1 MNWHYIS
8 LTANMLRLKSKKG
21 YILLAIGIIVVGVI
35 GWQIYKYRMVS
46 RKVGEAV
53 LNKTEGLY
61 SIHYEGLSFDEVGGV
76 LHAKNIQV
84 VPDTAVY
91 RQMVKEGRDPPV
103 LLRLTIPA
111 LDITGVKTPK
121 ALLTKQIEGSK
132 VEINGPTIEVLE
144 GDGKK
149 GAKIYD
155 PASGLSKQLLGKLLK
170 IKVDSVKITHADV
183 RVSRMNEKE
192 VLFSS
197 NNVSFLFSD
206 VVIDST
212 SGGDSSR
219 ILFARGLE
227 MACDE
232 IAFPTKNKKYR
243 LHVAGVRFSSR
254 NDALHIHQVKIM
266 PQLPEDAFARSF
278 PVQKD
283 RYDLS
288 FEDVSLVHIS
298 RQGVW
303 DKEIVADSLVIG
315 KSAFRIYRDLSRPPD
330 TTSKVGKYPQQ
341 LLMRLPISVRIKA
354 AVFKNSFIEYKERNA
369 KSDSAGKL
377 QFYNVWATFRN
388 ITNRKED
395 IALDNKCVLS
405 FKAQLLN
412 KVPAD
417 ARVVMLLRDP
427 YGKFSIEGNIGAI
440 DVASLNPITR
450 PMGLAQMDK
459 GKIHQLHFNITGN
472 DSTSDGKVL
481 LLYED
486 LKISLLKKDKDE
498 GKLDKKGLA
507 SLFANLIVKNSNNRE
522 HPRVEDVHFD
532 RILNKSFFN
541 LIWKSIFTGVKQT
554 VGMKK

>member
-1 MNWHYIS
+1 
-8 LTANMLRLKSKKG
+8 MLKSKSKKG
-21 YILLAIGIIVVGVI
+21 YLWAIGIIVVGVI

-46 RKVGEAV
+46 RKVGEAI

-91 RQMVKEGRDPPV
+91 RQMVTEKRAPPV

-121 ALLTKQIEGSK
+121 ALLTKQIEGGK
-132 VEINGPTIEVLE
+132 VEVIGPTIEILL

-149 GAKIYD
+149 DSKRFHSAGD
-155 PASGLSKQLLGKLLK
+155 LSRELLGKLLK
-170 IKVDSVKITHADV
+170 IQMDSVKVTQADV
-183 RVSRMNEKE
+183 RVSHMNGKE

-197 NNVSFLFSD
+197 NNVTFLFSD
-206 VVIDST
+206 VLIDST
-212 SGGDSSR
+212 SSGDSSR
-219 ILFARGLE
+219 ILFGRSLE

-243 LHVAGVRFSSR
+243 LHVAGVRFTSR
-254 NDALHIHQVKIM
+254 NDALHIRQVKIN
-266 PQLPEDAFARSF
+266 PQLPEDAFAHSF

-283 RYDLS
+283 RYDFSL
-288 FEDVSLVHIS
+288 EDVDLVHIS

-315 KSAFRIYRDLSRPPD
+315 RSAFRIYRDLSRPPD
-330 TTSKVGKYPQQ
+330 TTSKVGKFPQQ
-341 LLMRLPISVRIKA
+341 QLMRLPIPVRIKA
-354 AVFKNSFIEYKERNA
+354 AVFTNSFIEYKERNA

-377 QFYNVWATFRN
+377 QFYGVNAMLEN
-388 ITNRKED
+388 ISNRAED
-395 IALDNKCVLS
+395 IAVDNKCVLT
-405 FKAQLLN
+405 FKAKLLN
-412 KVPAD
+412 RTPVN
-417 ARVVMLLRDP
+417 ARVIMLLRDRR
-427 YGKFSIEGNIGAI
+427 GRFSIEGNIGAI
-440 DVASLNPITR
+440 DVQTLNPLTR
-450 PMGLAQMDK
+450 PMGLARMEK
-459 GKIHQLHFNITGN
+459 GKIHQLHFNFKGT

-481 LLYED
+481 LLYDD

-507 SLFANLIVKNSNNRE
+507 SLFANLIIKNSNNAE
-522 HPRVEDVHFD
+522 DPRVAEVHFD

-541 LIWKSIFTGVKQT
+541 LIWKSIFAGVKQT